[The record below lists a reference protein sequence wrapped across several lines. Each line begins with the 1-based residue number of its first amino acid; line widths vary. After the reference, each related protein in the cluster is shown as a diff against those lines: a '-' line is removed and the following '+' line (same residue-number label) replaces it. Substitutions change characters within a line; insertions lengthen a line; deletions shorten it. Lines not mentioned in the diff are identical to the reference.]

1 MNSSMTQNN
10 SNYQIGL
17 NIHLLTFKLPEKLI
31 HDSDSVRVSITTF
44 PEENKQHFYVKG
56 KKINTSNH
64 VFSLNITNKTDKI
77 VMVFRKKNP
86 LGDDPIIASATIHL
100 KKFTELPIEQIT
112 CGTQMT
118 DVKIL
123 DIYYPLQKQIQEEQS
138 KEQTNGIA
146 NKNMK
151 RKVLGQMEIQLS
163 FSTPYLNSNKEK
175 TNKKENKNISKKM
188 NKSYKPKK
196 NGKYEQ
202 ITDEK
207 GYMNFNLI

>member
-10 SNYQIGL
+10 SKCQIGL